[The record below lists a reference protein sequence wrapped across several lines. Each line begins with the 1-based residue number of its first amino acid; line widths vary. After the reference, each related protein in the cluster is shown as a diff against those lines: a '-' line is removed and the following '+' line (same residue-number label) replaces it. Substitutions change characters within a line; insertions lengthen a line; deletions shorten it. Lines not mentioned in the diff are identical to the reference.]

1 MAEIEE
7 VPLDTPQI
15 IEENAQDIQETPM
28 DNVEIEETPAPKK
41 KGRPP
46 GAKNKPKPKPAPKP
60 APKPKAKKK
69 PQVEYE
75 YDDDYDDEEILTELP
90 PPPRR
95 HSSGGAKPRGTL
107 RPRRA
112 APVEMEA
119 LAADVLNILQQ
130 QRYDRTHARRNHYA
144 SWFANM

>member
-1 MAEIEE
+1 MAEIQE
-7 VPLDTPQI
+7 VPLDNPQI
-15 IEENAQDIQETPM
+15 IEEKAQDIQETPM
-28 DNVEIEETPAPKK
+28 DNAEIEETPAPKK

-60 APKPKAKKK
+60 AVKPKAKKK
-69 PQVEYE
+69 PQAEYE
-75 YDDDYDDEEILTELP
+75 FDDDYDDEDILQEA

-95 HSSGGAKPRGTL
+95 
-107 RPRRA
+107 RRA
-112 APVEMEA
+112 APMPQEMDRHA

>member
-1 MAEIEE
+1 MTEIQE
-7 VPLDTPQI
+7 VSLDNPQI
-15 IEENAQDIQETPM
+15 IEEKTQDILSGVETPM
-28 DNVEIEETPAPKK
+28 DNAEIVSGVETPAPKK

-46 GAKNKPKPKPAPKP
+46 GAKNKPKPKPAV
-60 APKPKAKKK
+60 KPKAKKQ

-75 YDDDYDDEEILTELP
+75 YDQDDYDDEETLQELP
-90 PPPRR
+90 PPRR
-95 HSSGGAKPRGTL
+95 
-107 RPRRA
+107 RRA
-112 APVEMEA
+112 APQEMDRHA